1 MDSTCQALHTLFM
14 LCCTVFWLYNGWF
27 YSHPSGLLYSTE
39 AIIQLP
45 NASKATLYNKGKC
58 VPINPEE
65 MMIWPQQNKAQLKD
79 MYILWDVL
87 Q

>member
-1 MDSTCQALHTLFM
+1 MVDFTHILQGYFTG
-14 LCCTVFWLYNGWF
+14 TD
-27 YSHPSGLLYSTE
+27 T
-39 AIIQLP
+39 IIQLP
-45 NASKATLYNKGKC
+45 NASKGTLDNKGTC

-65 MMIWPQQNKAQLKD
+65 MMIWPQQNKAQQNH